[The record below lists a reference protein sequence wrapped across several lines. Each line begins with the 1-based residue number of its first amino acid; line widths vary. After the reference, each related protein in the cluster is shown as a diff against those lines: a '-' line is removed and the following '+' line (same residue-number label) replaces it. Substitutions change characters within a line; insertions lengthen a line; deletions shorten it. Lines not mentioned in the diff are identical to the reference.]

1 MRRHDLWAAVFL
13 LLFGVLA
20 SVETRKLTIGELG
33 RPGPG
38 FFPFFLAAVLSIVS
52 LALLF
57 QSLRIK
63 SAKET
68 THRTEARQWG
78 KVAWT
83 LFGLVVYAFVLESLG
98 FLLSTFFLMLFLF
111 RAVDPLRW
119 PVAIAGA
126 LTTSFLTYAIFK
138 LWLQIP
144 FPSGPWGV

>member
-1 MRRHDLWAAVFL
+1 MRGYEGSAAGFL
-13 LLFGVLA
+13 LLFGLLA
-20 SVETRKLTIGELG
+20 SFEARKLTVGELG

-38 FFPFFLAAVLSIVS
+38 FFPFFLAVALSLVS

-57 QSLRIK
+57 QSLRIE

-68 THRTEARQWG
+68 THRSEARRWG

-83 LFGLVVYAFVLESLG
+83 LFGLFVYAFVLESLG

-119 PVAIAGA
+119 PAAIAGA

-144 FPSGPWGV
+144 FPAGPWGL